1 MVVLIFILLC
11 LCLGEKELGHGLGEF
26 LQHAFSYFFFKSSRT
41 VSGPSKHYVNT
52 YWINESIC
60 YMWEFS

>member
-52 YWINESIC
+52 Y
-60 YMWEFS
+60 